1 MKELDKLSQLTESH
15 GTLRLGQGLI
25 TGRVGDNVPN
35 RFFMQFACP
44 FRWKG

>member
-15 GTLRLGQGLI
+15 GTLRLGKGLI
-25 TGRVGDNVPN
+25 TGGVGDDVPN
-35 RFFMQFACP
+35 GFFIQLACL

>member
-15 GTLRLGQGLI
+15 GSLRLGQGLI
-25 TGRVGDNVPN
+25 TSGLGDNVPN
-35 RFFMQFACP
+35 CFFMQRVCA

>member
-1 MKELDKLSQLTESH
+1 MKELDKLSQLTELH
-15 GTLRLGQGLI
+15 GALRLGKGLI

-35 RFFMQFACP
+35 GFFMLLACP

>member
-15 GTLRLGQGLI
+15 GTLRLGKGSI
-25 TGRVGDNVPN
+25 TGGVGNDMPN

-44 FRWKG
+44 FRWKA